1 MIKQNALIAVVSGGD
16 SSEREIS
23 IKSGKETSNW
33 LREAGYTVVEIELS
47 KSAWTA
53 HWQGKDYPMD
63 KNDFSFLCEG
73 KKYSFDFVYIMIHGT
88 PGENG
93 VLQSYF
99 DLIGLSYSSASAFVS
114 ALTFNKEASKAYLH
128 GTEIPMAKGI
138 LINTYDN
145 YSETEI
151 IQELGLPL
159 FVKPNCSGSSFGVTK
174 VKKPENL
181 ATAIAHAFSEGN
193 EVLIEAAITG
203 MEVDCGVLE
212 LDGELIALPLT
223 EIVSE
228 NEFFDFEAKYLGK
241 SSEITPARL
250 SGKTTEIVQET
261 AKKIYRRLGCK
272 GIVRIDF
279 MIENEVPYFMEI
291 NGIPGMSQA
300 SIIPQQIRA
309 AGLNISDVLDKI
321 VHQGLVQR

>member
-1 MIKQNALIAVVSGGD
+1 MNKENKLIAVISGGD
-16 SSEREIS
+16 SSEYEIS
-23 IKSGKETSNW
+23 IKSGKETAAW
-33 LREAGYTVVEIELS
+33 LREAGIRVVEIELS
-47 KSAWTA
+47 SKSWMA
-53 HWQGKDYPMD
+53 HWEGENCPVD
-63 KNDFSFLCEG
+63 KNDFSFIHRG
-73 KKYSFDFVYIMIHGT
+73 VKISIDYAYIMIHGT

-99 DLIGLSYSSASAFVS
+99 DLIGLPYSSSSAFVS
-114 ALTFNKEASKAYLH
+114 ALTFNKEASKAYLQ
-128 GTEIPMAKGI
+128 GAGISMAKGI
-138 LINTYDN
+138 LVNTFDA
-145 YSETEI
+145 YSEEQI
-151 IQELGLPL
+151 ISDLGLPL

-174 VKKPENL
+174 VKKPEDMK
-181 ATAIAHAFSEGN
+181 AAIAHAFSEGN
-193 EVLIEAAITG
+193 EVLIESAING

-212 LDGELIALPLT
+212 LNGELIALPLT

-250 SGKTTEIVQET
+250 SPETTIAVQEA

-279 MIENEVPYFMEI
+279 MIQDEVPYFMEI

-300 SIIPQQIRA
+300 SIIPQQIRV
-309 AGLNISDVLDKI
+309 AGLHIPEVLGNIVQ
-321 VHQGLVQR
+321 QGMQS

>member
-1 MIKQNALIAVVSGGD
+1 MNKGNTLIAVVSGGD
-16 SSEREIS
+16 SSEYEIS
-23 IKSGKETSNW
+23 IKSGKETANW
-33 LREAGYTVVEIELS
+33 LREAGNTVVEIELS
-47 KSAWTA
+47 KKAWTA
-53 HWQGKDYPMD
+53 HWEGMECPMD
-63 KNDFSFLCEG
+63 KNDFSFICHG
-73 KKYSFDFVYIMIHGT
+73 TKYRIDYAYIMIHGT

-99 DLIGLSYSSASAFVS
+99 DLIGLPYSSSSAFVS
-114 ALTFNKEASKAYLH
+114 ALTFNKEASKAYLQ
-128 GTEIPMAKGI
+128 GADIPMAKGI

-145 YSETEI
+145 YSTSKI
-151 IQELGLPL
+151 IEELGLPL

-174 VKKPENL
+174 VKKAEDM
-181 ATAIAHAFSEGN
+181 ASAIAHAFSEGD
-193 EVLIEAAITG
+193 EVLIESAITG

-250 SGKTTEIVQET
+250 SKETTAAVQDA

-279 MIENEVPYFMEI
+279 MVQNEVPYFMEL
-291 NGIPGMSQA
+291 NGVPGMSQA

-309 AGLNISDVLDKI
+309 AGMEVSNVLDK
-321 VHQGLVQR
+321 VVRRTNR